1 MKSISALSQ
10 ELIETLLKLARQQL
24 QYEGKLLA
32 LLFFRFDNERVVLM
46 REELPAQHEERRRV
60 IRRIGHHMRSREG
73 NIQEAVMVV
82 NTWFVAGR
90 DGIDGLSTAPSQHP
104 LRQSAIVASG
114 RNAEDSRHSIVVQ
127 PYDVNNDNSVV
138 WLEPMMAHY
147 DHPTDAKNRVIG
159 LVDDLFIPQ
168 GVH

>member
-1 MKSISALSQ
+1 MKSTSALSQ
-10 ELIETLLKLARQQL
+10 ELIEILLKLARQQL
-24 QYEGKLLA
+24 EYEGKLLA
-32 LLFFRFDNERVVLM
+32 LLFFKFDDGRVVLI
-46 REELPAQHEERRRV
+46 REELPEQHEERRRV
-60 IRRIGHHMRSREG
+60 IWRIGHHMRSRGE

-82 NTWFVAGR
+82 NSWFVAGR

-104 LRQSAIVASG
+104 QRQAAIVASG

-127 PYDVNNDNSVV
+127 PYDVNDDNSLV
-138 WLEPMMAHY
+138 WREPMIAHY
-147 DHPTDAKNRVIG
+147 DHPTDAKNRVSG